1 MIKLQ
6 NVQKSYKLD
15 EDIVFTALKD
25 ISLQIKKGE
34 FTSIVGRPA
43 QVNQPSCI
51 S

>member
-15 EDIVFTALKD
+15 EDIVFNALKD
-25 ISLQIKKGE
+25 VNLQIKQGE
-34 FTSIVGRPA
+34 FTSIVG
-43 QVNQPSCI
+43 PSG